1 MAFLIATIAL
11 TPIVQAHTHTDG
23 PTCIRDAAAADRLRL
38 NWIVA
43 ERERA
48 SEPTGEERERE
59 RAIGDGAYI
68 YILNF
73 SSLA

>member
-11 TPIVQAHTHTDG
+11 TSIVQTHTHRWA
-23 PTCIRDAAAADRLRL
+23 TCIRDAAAADRLRL